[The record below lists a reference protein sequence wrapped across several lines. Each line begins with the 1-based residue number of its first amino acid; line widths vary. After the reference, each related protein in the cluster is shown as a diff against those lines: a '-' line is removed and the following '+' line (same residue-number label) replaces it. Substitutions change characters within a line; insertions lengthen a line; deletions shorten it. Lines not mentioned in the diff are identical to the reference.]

1 MVRIHTADVVRQP
14 VQSLLATACKKVC
27 SRASLQACHGNHERS
42 CQLSPSSQSV
52 AESSKLTCRLL
63 VSRHA
68 FRATLAGSHPQM
80 SKTQP
85 HPCPVALPKHIVFL
99 TCQPA
104 HAGSSLR
111 CCLPC
116 DKSRILVSIRTTN
129 LQATDSCAGCALGW
143 RSVCTSALFQ

>member
-1 MVRIHTADVVRQP
+1 MWSYSQCK
-14 VQSLLATACKKVC
+14 SLLATACKQVC
-27 SRASLQACHGNHERS
+27 SRASLQACHDNRERS

-68 FRATLAGSHPQM
+68 FHATLAGIHPQM

-129 LQATDSCAGCALGW
+129 LQATDSCAGLALGW